1 MILNLLLIILVLTP
15 KNNSLK
21 IIINITYIMKT
32 IFEYFKNYIFWRNEI
47 KETKE
52 LDNKI
57 NMKVSL
63 VYDNST
69 QKIKFFSIRFIN
81 LNNNIKYNNYIHRT
95 QDNGRVP

>member
-1 MILNLLLIILVLTP
+1 
-15 KNNSLK
+15 
-21 IIINITYIMKT
+21 
-32 IFEYFKNYIFWRNEI
+32 
-47 KETKE
+47 
-52 LDNKI
+52 
-57 NMKVSL
+57 MKVSL